1 MIVVVDLEEERVSLA
16 DPADLSRF
24 HVQVVGGW
32 DEGAADLLLGGV
44 GRVASV
50 EQAWI
55 DVRAVRALAGDA
67 VDDEWEAGFVAMLEY
82 AGSKGWLSE
91 DGSEIQ
97 AHVEWPPDDVA

>member
-1 MIVVVDLEEERVSLA
+1 VIVVVDLEEDRVSLA
-16 DPADLSRF
+16 EPADFGRF

-44 GRVASV
+44 GRLESI
-50 EQAWI
+50 ERAWI
-55 DVRAVRALAGDA
+55 DVRAVRVLAGDV
-67 VDDEWEAGFVAMLEY
+67 VDEEWDTGFDAMIDF

-91 DGSEIQ
+91 DGTAIQ